1 MEQERDS
8 LTDPLDV
15 VVEREAPP
23 EEIQALEEL
32 FRGAGVRA
40 EVRAA
45 YVRLS
50 ALDLPYAVYVL
61 APLTWIAL
69 KFLGGAAGAAGT
81 DAWEAFRDGGWLGL
95 QRFVQE
101 VGRARGERDGSVVI
115 RDPEGPDVVL
125 SDRLPEEAF
134 RVLAELDWR
143 ELTNGQ
149 LFWNQEKGDWHHAT
163 PGARRPQSAPKL
175 PRLGQ

>member
-1 MEQERDS
+1 MEQLRDS

-40 EVRAA
+40 EVRAD
-45 YVRLS
+45 YWRLS

-101 VGRARGERDGSVVI
+101 VGRARGEREGSIVV
-115 RDPEGPDVVL
+115 RDPEGPDVAL

-134 RVLAELDWR
+134 RALAELDWR
-143 ELTNGQ
+143 ELPNGQ
-149 LFWNQEKGDWHHAT
+149 LFWSQERCDWHHAA
-163 PGARRPQSAPKL
+163 PGARGTQPA
-175 PRLGQ
+175 PRLPQLGQ